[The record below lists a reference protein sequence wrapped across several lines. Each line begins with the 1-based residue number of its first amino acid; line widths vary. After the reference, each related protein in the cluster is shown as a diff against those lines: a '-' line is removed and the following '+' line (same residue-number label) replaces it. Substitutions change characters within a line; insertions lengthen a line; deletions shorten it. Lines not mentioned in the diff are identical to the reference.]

1 MALDKLE
8 PPLQVLRIPSFP
20 HPSLAPWVNREL
32 DMVAGKY
39 LYSAQ
44 GQDKEVGVASAT
56 IRVAVFLVMVGHSIL
71 PTVPSLPCW
80 VPPSMLHPDT
90 QGNFKNRPSPCT
102 HGTESL
108 VGEADHTIRWM
119 CSSGGYEGK
128 QYGACNPDWGGRDRG
143 LSF

>member
-8 PPLQVLRIPSFP
+8 PPLQVLRIPTFP

-56 IRVAVFLVMVGHSIL
+56 GTGG
-71 PTVPSLPCW
+71 TVQGWPEGRGTGASADGSPEGISW
-80 VPPSMLHPDT
+80 FVPQCPLLT
-90 QGNFKNRPSPCT
+90 GQGKEAEFQQGGGSPAPALAL
-102 HGTESL
+102 G
-108 VGEADHTIRWM
+108 
-119 CSSGGYEGK
+119 SG
-128 QYGACNPDWGGRDRG
+128 
-143 LSF
+143 L

>member
-56 IRVAVFLVMVGHSIL
+56 GTGGQHRVGLRAGAQGHQQMAHQRGSVGLYLNVH
-71 PTVPSLPCW
+71 
-80 VPPSMLHPDT
+80 
-90 QGNFKNRPSPCT
+90 F
-102 HGTESL
+102 
-108 VGEADHTIRWM
+108 
-119 CSSGGYEGK
+119 
-128 QYGACNPDWGGRDRG
+128 
-143 LSF
+143 